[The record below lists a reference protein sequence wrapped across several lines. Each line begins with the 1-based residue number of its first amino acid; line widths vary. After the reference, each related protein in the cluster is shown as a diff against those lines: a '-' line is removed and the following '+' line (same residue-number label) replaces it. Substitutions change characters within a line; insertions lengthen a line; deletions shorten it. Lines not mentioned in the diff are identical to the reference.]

1 MTKTDE
7 PSLFKTLRLQTVIY
21 QSYLSS
27 ALAPILFI
35 ELLLLLLYFG
45 INQYM
50 STAHKES
57 LYTETVTSLEQIVD
71 REVSNINLKLIGI
84 SQLTQLLRLD
94 HQTFFSSDKSCEQ
107 PNGHAEY
114 GVHKNGAYYK
124 LRNNGGGSLYYAKS
138 TVLGPQQKSKAKC
151 TETLD
156 PLLKNIVDTNSI
168 VTQAYLN
175 TQDNM
180 VRIYPFID
188 DVPNQFGA
196 DVALKDYNFYFLADQ
211 QHNPDRKTVWTKAYL
226 ENDGLGWMVS
236 AVTPIYHNNKLE
248 GVTGIDVTITTIVD
262 DLLNIKLP
270 WDSSSFV
277 IDSEGGILAMTKKIE
292 QLLDIKELT
301 STKPNVKVK
310 ETTYKPKEY
319 SILQSNNPEIK
330 KLAHVILSNNGG
342 TYKLTLND
350 ENYILKVG
358 VIPETGWRMLTL
370 VNSSMVLQPMTTLGQ
385 LSTDIG
391 YVAIIVILVFY
402 VMFFIY
408 LVKKSRILSRKI
420 SNPIEKL
427 STHTAKL
434 AKNDDLI
441 LLETVGIDEIDQLT
455 DNFNQLNIELGKR
468 SDALVKG
475 KVREQILSKEREFL
489 EKSSQF
495 DNLTGVFNR
504 HKINEILEQET
515 KGVKHYHHGVG
526 VLIIDIDHFKHLN
539 DTYGYKVGDNV
550 LKRLAMLLK
559 KGTNPAN
566 IFGRWAGDEFLL
578 ICADTDEVK
587 LQNTAAKICSY
598 ITSCYFEEVHT
609 ITVSIGCSYHWQS
622 SSSAIAV
629 IKNAQAALAD
639 AKNKGVNQSVF
650 YSESEQS
657 A

>member
-7 PSLFKTLRLQTVIY
+7 PSLFKSLRLQSVIY
-21 QSYLSS
+21 KSYLSS

-50 STAHKES
+50 SEAHKEA

-94 HQTFFSSDKSCEQ
+94 HETFFSSDKSCEQ
-107 PNGHAEY
+107 PNGQAKY

-138 TVLGPQQKSKAKC
+138 TVLGPEQKSKAKC

-196 DVALKDYNFYFLADQ
+196 DVALKDYNFYYLADQ
-211 QHNPDRKTVWTKAYL
+211 QHNPERKTVWTKAYL

-248 GVTGIDVTITTIVD
+248 GVTGLDVTISTIVD
-262 DLLNIKLP
+262 DFLNIELP

-277 IDSEGGILAMTKKIE
+277 VDSEGGILAMTKEIE
-292 QLLDIKELT
+292 QLLGIKEIT
-301 STKPNVKVK
+301 STQPYVKVK

-319 SILQSNNPEIK
+319 SILQSNNPEMK
-330 KLAHVILSNNGG
+330 KLAHVILTDNGG
-342 TYKLTLND
+342 TYELTFNN

-358 VIPETGWRMLTL
+358 VIPETGWRMLPL
-370 VNSSMVLQPMTTLGQ
+370 VNSSIVLQPMTTLRK

-391 YVAIIVILVFY
+391 YAAIIVILVFY
-402 VMFFIY
+402 VLFFLY
-408 LVKKSRILSRKI
+408 LVKKSRVLSRKI
-420 SNPIEKL
+420 STPIEKL
-427 STHTAKL
+427 ATHTANLGKS
-434 AKNDDLI
+434 DDLI
-441 LLETVGIDEIDQLT
+441 LLDSVGIDEIDKLT

-475 KVREQILSKEREFL
+475 KVREQILSKEREYL
-489 EKSSQF
+489 EKSSQY

-515 KGVKHYHHGVG
+515 KVVKHYDHGLG
-526 VLIIDIDHFKHLN
+526 VLIIDIDKFKHLN
-539 DTYGYKVGDNV
+539 DTYGYQVGDNI

-559 KGTNPAN
+559 KGTNPDN
-566 IFGRWAGDEFLL
+566 VFGRWAGDEFLL
-578 ICADTDEVK
+578 IFSDTNEAK
-587 LQNTAAKICSY
+587 LHNTAKKICSY
-598 ITSCYFEEVHT
+598 IASCSFEEVDT

-622 SSSAIAV
+622 SSSAIAA
-629 IKNAQAALAD
+629 IKNAQIALAD
-639 AKNKGVNQSVF
+639 AKCKGVSQSVV
-650 YSESEQS
+650 YSASEQS